1 MRKIYSKLRSTRGKF
16 LTRYHFLNFTSSIL
30 ENRNIAIKYI
40 AIKISRAKYIC
51 NKISI
56 LLMIT
61 INYNTIA
68 NFII

>member
-30 ENRNIAIKYI
+30 ENRNIAIK
-40 AIKISRAKYIC
+40 ISRAKYIC

>member
-1 MRKIYSKLRSTRGKF
+1 MRKIYSKLRSTCGKF

-30 ENRNIAIKYI
+30 ENRNI

-61 INYNTIA
+61 INYNAIA

>member
-1 MRKIYSKLRSTRGKF
+1 MRKIYSKLRSTRSKF

-30 ENRNIAIKYI
+30 ENRNI

>member
-30 ENRNIAIKYI
+30 ENRNIAIK
-40 AIKISRAKYIC
+40 ISRAKYIC

-61 INYNTIA
+61 INYNAIA